1 VDSESSVDTDVADA
15 ADEEGR
21 SPGVVLAESGSSI
34 CDGGAGCTGFESI
47 VVRGLS
53 AGLLNLPPDLGLCV
67 FRNVFRAVGEVADN
81 VSNRR
86 LVEPFPKTGLTSEVL
101 RLSFG
106 RFDGDG
112 PSNGTLC

>member
-1 VDSESSVDTDVADA
+1 M
-15 ADEEGR
+15 
-21 SPGVVLAESGSSI
+21 AESGSSI
-34 CDGGAGCTGFESI
+34 CEGVAGCTGVGSI

-67 FRNVFRAVGEVADN
+67 LRNVFLAVGEVADN
-81 VSNRR
+81 VSKRR
-86 LVEPFPKTGLTSEVL
+86 LVEPFPKTGLTFEVL

-112 PSNGTLC
+112 PSSGTLC